1 MNFDRLKFVNVSD
14 RERRI
19 KKQRANELKLERL
32 INDESNDNL
41 VETAFPKKNESKNS
55 VNVTGDPDLAVGN
68 ASKCEEEKAKGENG
82 KNASVNLTT
91 EANRTVVDQ
100 KKI

>member
-1 MNFDRLKFVNVSD
+1 MYQI
-14 RERRI
+14 ERDES
-19 KKQRANELKLERL
+19 KNRANKLKLERL

-41 VETAFPKKNESKNS
+41 VEIAFPKKNESKNS
-55 VNVTGDPDLAVGN
+55 VNAAGDPDLAVGN

-82 KNASVNLTT
+82 KNAAVNLTT
-91 EANRTVVDQ
+91 EANRTVVEQ